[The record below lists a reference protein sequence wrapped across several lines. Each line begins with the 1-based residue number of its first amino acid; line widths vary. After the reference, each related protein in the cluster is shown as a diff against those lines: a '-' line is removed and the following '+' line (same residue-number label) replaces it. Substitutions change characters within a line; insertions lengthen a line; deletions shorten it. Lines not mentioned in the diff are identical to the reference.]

1 MEVANHIKQIQQN
14 FLWSDTSDDK
24 KTHLVKWAMVGVGP
38 YDVSLWKNISRGWLS
53 LSRYI
58 VYEIG
63 DGLRVKFWRD
73 RWCGET
79 PLVVSYLELIRF
91 G

>member
-1 MEVANHIKQIQQN
+1 M
-14 FLWSDTSDDK
+14 
-24 KTHLVKWAMVGVGP
+24 KWAMVGVGP

-63 DGLRVKFWRD
+63 DGLRVKFW
-73 RWCGET
+73 
-79 PLVVSYLELIRF
+79 
-91 G
+91 